1 MELELCWNAF
11 GEVDNLKGGLGTP
24 VPAQKNPD
32 VLSLQGNVRFS
43 RETIGY
49 VPLRESKI
57 VAPSEMFIVGD
68 RPGFFVEVGRI
79 GEGGVG
85 GRTIYLDF
93 LSRRHRKKTNITFM
107 DGHAESFRAEHIFLP
122 TKEAF
127 RRWNQ
132 TDESI
137 KNGSMPI
144 YIAVESC
151 VPGRRR
157 KKAGHHSFVV
167 HY

>member
-11 GEVDNLKGGLGTP
+11 GEVDNLKEGLGTA

-68 RPGFFVEVGRI
+68 HPGFLWRSEELVKVALAVVRS
-79 GEGGVG
+79 
-85 GRTIYLDF
+85 T
-93 LSRRHRKKTNITFM
+93 STFCLVVM
-107 DGHAESFRAEHIFLP
+107 
-122 TKEAF
+122 
-127 RRWNQ
+127 
-132 TDESI
+132 
-137 KNGSMPI
+137 
-144 YIAVESC
+144 
-151 VPGRRR
+151 GRRR
-157 KKAGHHSFVV
+157 TSRSWICGIFPGGAYLVANKRGVPPLESNQRVDQKRFNANL
-167 HY
+167 YRC

>member
-11 GEVDNLKGGLGTP
+11 GEVDNLKGGLGTA

-68 RPGFFVEVGRI
+68 RPGFLWRSEELVKVALAVVRS
-79 GEGGVG
+79 
-85 GRTIYLDF
+85 T
-93 LSRRHRKKTNITFM
+93 STFCLVVM
-107 DGHAESFRAEHIFLP
+107 
-122 TKEAF
+122 
-127 RRWNQ
+127 
-132 TDESI
+132 
-137 KNGSMPI
+137 
-144 YIAVESC
+144 
-151 VPGRRR
+151 GRRR
-157 KKAGHHSFVV
+157 TSRSWMDMRNLSGRSISCCQQKRRSAAGIKPTSRSKTVQCQSISLLNPVFPDEEGWTP
-167 HY
+167 